1 MTLHINGD
9 QATDVH
15 VDRIRKRVEIRCLR
29 MNHNTEEWDLVYCE
43 SHPLAEIQADLAE
56 AS

>member
-9 QATDVH
+9 QATDMH
-15 VDRIRKRVEIRCLR
+15 VDRLRKRVEIRCLR
-29 MNHNTEEWDLVYCE
+29 MNHETKEWELVFCE
-43 SHPLAEIQADLAE
+43 SHPLAEIQANLAE

>member
-1 MTLHINGD
+1 MSLHENGD
-9 QATDVH
+9 QATDIQI
-15 VDRIRKRVEIRCLR
+15 DKLRKRVEIRCLR
-29 MNHNTEEWDLVYCE
+29 MNHDTDEWDLVYCE

>member
-15 VDRIRKRVEIRCLR
+15 VDKIRKRVEIRCLR
-29 MNHNTEEWDLVYCE
+29 MNHNTKEWDLVYCE
-43 SHPLAEIQADLAE
+43 SHSLAEIQADLAE